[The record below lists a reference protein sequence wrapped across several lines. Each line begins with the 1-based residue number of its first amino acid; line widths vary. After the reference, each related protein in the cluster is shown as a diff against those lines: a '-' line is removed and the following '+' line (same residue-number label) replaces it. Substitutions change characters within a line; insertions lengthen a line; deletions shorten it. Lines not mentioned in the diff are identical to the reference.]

1 MFDVSIIG
9 GMAITVFGVVLL
21 VAGLLFRERF
31 KDVPYGQKSIGF
43 GVGIGG
49 KWCSYFGDNNHSTWF
64 GYLFD
69 IVLGTGI
76 VRALSTQ
83 ALAKCFSQNSCLLT
97 PQQ

>member
-1 MFDVSIIG
+1 MSIIG

-49 KWCSYFGDNNHSTWF
+49 KYGVAISGIII
-64 GYLFD
+64 
-69 IVLGTGI
+69 IVLGLVI
-76 VRALSTQ
+76 
-83 ALAKCFSQNSCLLT
+83 CLI
-97 PQQ
+97 